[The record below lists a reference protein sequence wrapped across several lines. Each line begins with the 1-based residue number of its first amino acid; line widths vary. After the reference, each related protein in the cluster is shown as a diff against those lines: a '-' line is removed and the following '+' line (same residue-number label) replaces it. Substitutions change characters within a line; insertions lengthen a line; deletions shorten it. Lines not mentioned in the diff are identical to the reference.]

1 MVVADRWWSN
11 EPAIRSAQK
20 LSVGLLT
27 WTKNDA
33 SIKNALSEIS
43 DTEWL
48 KSGDDKEADRESII
62 IGSRQSD
69 LRKQKESERTNH
81 IETQIRIYKLQ
92 EPFDPSSLER

>member
-62 IGSRQSD
+62 VKVGRVIYVSKKS
-69 LRKQKESERTNH
+69 QKGP
-81 IETQIRIYKLQ
+81 II
-92 EPFDPSSLER
+92 